1 MVNHLLKRVLLTFAV
16 AVLTVASVAVPAG
29 SAMAGGSGQRAS
41 YLVVLKQSD
50 QGSGVRAIERAG
62 GKVVKLNK
70 LGIAT
75 ADSSD
80 PAFASTLRSSGA
92 VEEVGSEG
100 GWQLQPLSI
109 AEVPPPVP
117 GPQMVADCAAQYGVS
132 QAAGPDQLSA
142 CQWDMR
148 IINSSPAGSYAV
160 NRGAGATIGIIDT
173 GIDFTHPDIAPN
185 LNLGL
190 SCSFITPGNPTA
202 LPEEIDPT
210 GPACQTKSA
219 TQDLFGHGT
228 HVAGIAAA
236 PINGIGVAGVA
247 PEATLV
253 SLKVCTAGGFCFTQE
268 VVDALTYAGDKGLDV
283 VNMSLFADPFL
294 FNCRNQADQR
304 AIVKAISRATSYASQ
319 HGVVV
324 VAAAGNEATDLA
336 HPETDEISPDF
347 PPGAAV
353 TRSVGN
359 QCVVLPAELPGV
371 ATVSAIGPQATLSFY
386 SNFGNAAVDVTAP
399 GGSSGQAPNPFGRVL
414 NAWGSEAPRL
424 NTTLRRLVEDCAPVG
439 GKTVC
444 ALYGWIQGTSM
455 ASPHAAGVAAL
466 IRAAHPGMPPSAVIA
481 RLQNT
486 AMPMVCE
493 AQQDPLAA
501 PRQCTG
507 GGSSGQGHT
516 NFYGSGL
523 VDALAAGQR

>member
-1 MVNHLLKRVLLTFAV
+1 MVNRLLKRVMLAAAV
-16 AVLTVASVAVPAG
+16 AALTVALVAVPAV
-29 SAMAGGSGQRAS
+29 SAPAGGSGQETG
-41 YLVVLKQSD
+41 YLVVLKEHGRAAGLQ
-50 QGSGVRAIERAG
+50 AIEHAG
-62 GKVVKLNK
+62 GKLVKLNK

-75 ADSSD
+75 ATSSN
-80 PAFASTLRSSGA
+80 PGFSSALGSSGA
-92 VEEVGSEG
+92 VEAVGNDG
-100 GWQLQPLSI
+100 GWQLQPLSVTQ
-109 AEVPPPVP
+109 EPPPVP
-117 GPQMVADCAAQYGVS
+117 GPEMAADCAAQYGV
-132 QAAGPDQLSA
+132 AVDVGPDQLSA

-148 IINSSPAGSYAV
+148 AINASPPGSYAV
-160 NRGAGATIGIIDT
+160 NRGAGATVGIIDT
-173 GIDFTHPDIAPN
+173 GVDYTHPDIAPN
-185 LNLGL
+185 LDLGL

-202 LPEEIDPT
+202 LPQEIDPT
-210 GPACQTKSA
+210 GPACQTKTA

-236 PINGIGVAGVA
+236 ASNGIGVAGVA

-268 VVDALTYAGDKGLDV
+268 VVDALIYAGDKGLDV
-283 VNMSLFADPFL
+283 ANMSLFADPFL

-304 AIVKAISRATSYASQ
+304 AIVKAISRATSYAAQ

-336 HPETDEISPDF
+336 HPQTDELSPDF

-353 TRSVGN
+353 TRDVGN

-371 ATVSAIGPQATLSFY
+371 ATVSAIGPQGILAFY

-414 NAWGSEAPRL
+414 NAWGSQAPPL
-424 NTTLRRLVEDCAPVG
+424 NTTLRRQVQDCADVDG
-439 GKTVC
+439 QTVC

-455 ASPHAAGVAAL
+455 AAPHAAGVAAL
-466 IRAAHPGMPPSAVIA
+466 IRAAHPSMPPQAVIA
-481 RLQNT
+481 GMQTT

-493 AQQDPLAA
+493 PQQDPVAT
-501 PRQCTG
+501 PRRCTG
-507 GGSSGQGHT
+507 GQGHT

>member
-1 MVNHLLKRVLLTFAV
+1 MVNRLLKRVRRAAAV
-16 AVLTVASVAVPAG
+16 AALTIASVAVPAV
-29 SAMAGGSGQRAS
+29 AAPAGGSGQEAG
-41 YLVVLKQSD
+41 YLVVLKEHA
-50 QGSGVRAIERAG
+50 RAAGLDAVERAG
-62 GKVVKLNK
+62 GRVVKLNK
-70 LGIAT
+70 LGIAR
-75 ADSSD
+75 AVSSD
-80 PAFASTLRSSGA
+80 PGFASTLGASGA
-92 VEEVGSEG
+92 VEAVGNDG
-100 GWQLQPLSI
+100 GWQLQPLSVTQ
-109 AEVPPPVP
+109 EPPPVP
-117 GPQMVADCAAQYGVS
+117 GPEMAADCAAQYGV
-132 QAAGPDQLSA
+132 AVEVGPDQLSA

-148 IINSSPAGSYAV
+148 SINASPVGSYSA

-173 GIDFTHPDIAPN
+173 GVDFTHPDIAPN
-185 LNLGL
+185 LDLGL

-210 GPACQTKSA
+210 GTACQTKAA

-236 PINGIGVAGVA
+236 PSNGIGVTGVA
-247 PEATLV
+247 PQATLV

-268 VVDALTYAGDKGLDV
+268 VVDALVYAGDKGLDV
-283 VNMSLFADPFL
+283 ANMSLFADPFL

-304 AIVKAISRATSYASQ
+304 TIVKAISRAARYATQ
-319 HGVVV
+319 RGVVV

-336 HPETDEISPDF
+336 HPETDELSPDF

-353 TRSVGN
+353 TRNVGN
-359 QCVVLPAELPGV
+359 QCVVLPQELPGV
-371 ATVSAIGPQATLSFY
+371 ATVSAIGPQGILAFY
-386 SNFGNAAVDVTAP
+386 SNFGNAVVDVAAP

-414 NAWGSEAPRL
+414 NPWGSQAPAL
-424 NTTLRRLVEDCAPVG
+424 NTTLRRLVEDCGVVDG
-439 GKTVC
+439 QTVC

-455 ASPHAAGVAAL
+455 AAPHAAGVAAL
-466 IRAAHPGMPPSAVIA
+466 IRAADPSLPPLAVVA
-481 RLQNT
+481 RMQTT

-493 AQQDPLAA
+493 QQQDPLAA

-507 GGSSGQGHT
+507 GQGHT

>member
-1 MVNHLLKRVLLTFAV
+1 M
-16 AVLTVASVAVPAG
+16 
-29 SAMAGGSGQRAS
+29 
-41 YLVVLKQSD
+41 VLKEHGRAAGLQ
-50 QGSGVRAIERAG
+50 AIERAG
-62 GKVVKLNK
+62 GKLVTLNK

-75 ADSSD
+75 ATSSN
-80 PAFASTLRSSGA
+80 PAFSSVLGSSGA
-92 VEEVGSEG
+92 VEAVGNDG
-100 GWQLQPLSI
+100 GWQLQPLSVTQ
-109 AEVPPPVP
+109 EPPPVP
-117 GPQMVADCAAQYGVS
+117 GSEMAADCAAQYGV
-132 QAAGPDQLSA
+132 AVDVGPDQLSA

-148 IINSSPAGSYAV
+148 AINASPAASYAV

-173 GIDFTHPDIAPN
+173 GVDFTHPDIAPN
-185 LNLGL
+185 LDLAL

-210 GPACQTKSA
+210 GPACQTKTA

-236 PINGIGVAGVA
+236 ASNGIGVAGVA

-268 VVDALTYAGDKGLDV
+268 VVDALIYAGDKGLDV
-283 VNMSLFADPFL
+283 ANMSLFADPFL

-304 AIVKAISRATSYASQ
+304 AIVKAISRATNYATQ

-336 HPETDEISPDF
+336 HPQTDELSPDF

-353 TRSVGN
+353 TRDVGN

-371 ATVSAIGPQATLSFY
+371 ATVSAIGPQGILAFY
-386 SNFGNAAVDVTAP
+386 SNFGNAVVDVTAP

-414 NAWGSEAPRL
+414 NAWGSQAPPL
-424 NTTLRRLVEDCAPVG
+424 NTTLRRQVQDCADVDG
-439 GKTVC
+439 QTVC

-455 ASPHAAGVAAL
+455 AAPHVAGVAAL
-466 IRAAHPGMPPSAVIA
+466 IRAAHPSMPPQAVIA
-481 RLQNT
+481 GMQTT

-493 AQQDPLAA
+493 PQQDPLAT
-501 PRQCTG
+501 PRRCTG
-507 GGSSGQGHT
+507 GQGHT

>member
-1 MVNHLLKRVLLTFAV
+1 MVNQLLKRVRIAAALA
-16 AVLTVASVAVPAG
+16 AMTVVSVAVPAV
-29 SAMAGGSGQRAS
+29 STPAAGPGQETG
-41 YLVVLKQSD
+41 YLVVLNEQD
-50 QGSGVRAIERAG
+50 RAVGLRAIERAG

-75 ADSSD
+75 ATSSN
-80 PAFASTLRSSGA
+80 PGFASALGSSGA
-92 VEEVGSEG
+92 VEAVGNDG
-100 GWQLQPLSI
+100 GWQLQPLSVTQ
-109 AEVPPPVP
+109 EPPPVP
-117 GPQMVADCAAQYGVS
+117 GPEMAADCAAQYGV
-132 QAAGPDQLSA
+132 AVDVGPDQLSA

-148 IINSSPAGSYAV
+148 RINASPAGSYAV

-173 GIDFTHPDIAPN
+173 GVDFTHPDIAPN
-185 LNLGL
+185 LDLGL

-210 GPACQTKSA
+210 GPACQTKAA

-236 PINGIGVAGVA
+236 ASNGLGVAGVA

-253 SLKVCTAGGFCFTQE
+253 SLKVCTAAGFCFTQE
-268 VVDALTYAGDKGLDV
+268 VVDALIYAGDKGLDV
-283 VNMSLFADPFL
+283 ANMSLFADPFL

-304 AIVKAISRATSYASQ
+304 AIVKAISRATSYATQ

-336 HPETDEISPDF
+336 HPQTDELSPDF

-353 TRSVGN
+353 TRDVGN
-359 QCVVLPAELPGV
+359 QCVVLPQELPGV
-371 ATVSAIGPQATLSFY
+371 ATVSAIGPQGILAFY
-386 SNFGNAAVDVTAP
+386 SNFGNAVVDVTAP

-414 NAWGSEAPRL
+414 NAWGSQAPPL
-424 NTTLRRLVEDCAPVG
+424 SIPLRRLVQDCAEVDG
-439 GKTVC
+439 QTVC

-455 ASPHAAGVAAL
+455 AAPHAAGVAAL
-466 IRAAHPGMPPSAVIA
+466 IRAAHPSMAPLAVIA
-481 RLQNT
+481 GMQTT
-486 AMPMVCE
+486 ATPMVCE
-493 AQQDPLAA
+493 AQQDPLAT
-501 PRQCTG
+501 PRRCSG
-507 GGSSGQGHT
+507 GQGHT